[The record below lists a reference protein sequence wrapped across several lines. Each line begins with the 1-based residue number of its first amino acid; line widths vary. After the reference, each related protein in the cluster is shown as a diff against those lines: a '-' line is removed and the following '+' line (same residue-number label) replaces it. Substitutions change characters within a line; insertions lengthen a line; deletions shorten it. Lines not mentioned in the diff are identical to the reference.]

1 LVLVFGRAA
10 RQNDGVMVATA
21 TKTVWKLYRE
31 TTGNRIVRTIDLLR
45 ELGAFAIIT
54 LGVTLTKFN
63 TAKRV
68 VHPLIYTQ
76 VWRAGVALLPMVG
89 FIAAA
94 LGLVIVGQTVSL
106 LTRIGAQEY
115 IGTVM
120 VTVVMREL
128 GPLLTAVLVLARAGT
143 TNAVELGTARAL
155 GEVEALESMGIDPV
169 HYLVMPRVIGLAT
182 SVFCLATYLVVIAF
196 GCGWLFAFLQ
206 DVPLTMATYFGQLG
220 QALRWQ
226 DFVLF
231 AMKTA
236 GFGAIIAV
244 VNCYHGLARPL
255 KVEELSSVTGRAVV
269 ESVVGCVLLDAVFI
283 VAYLFM

>member
-1 LVLVFGRAA
+1 MRGF
-10 RQNDGVMVATA
+10 
-21 TKTVWKLYRE
+21 
-31 TTGNRIVRTIDLLR
+31 DLLR
-45 ELGAFAIIT
+45 EFGAFALII

-68 VHPLIYTQ
+68 VHPLIYLQ
-76 VWRAGVALLPMVG
+76 VWRAGARLLPMVS

-106 LTRIGAQEY
+106 LTRVGAQEY

-143 TNAVELGTARAL
+143 TNVVELGMARAM
-155 GEVEALESMGIDPV
+155 GEVEALEAMGIDTV
-169 HYLVMPRVIGLAT
+169 HYLVMPRVIGLGA
-182 SVFCLATYLVVIAF
+182 SVFCLATYLVGIAL

-220 QALRWQ
+220 QALHWQ
-226 DFVLF
+226 DFMLF
-231 AMKTA
+231 AMKA
-236 GFGAIIAV
+236 LSFGIIIAV
-244 VNCYHGLARPL
+244 VTCYHGLARPL
-255 KVEELSSVTGRAVV
+255 KVEELSGVTARAVV

-283 VAYLFM
+283 VAYLFV